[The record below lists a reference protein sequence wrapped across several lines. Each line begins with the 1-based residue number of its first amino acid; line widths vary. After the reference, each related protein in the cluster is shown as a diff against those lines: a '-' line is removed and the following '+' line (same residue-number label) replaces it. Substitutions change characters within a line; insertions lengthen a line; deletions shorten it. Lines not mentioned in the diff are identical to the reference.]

1 MKCVRVTFTHAS
13 QDKYRCIK
21 IDTRMKGTVLLCRTV
36 LLCSTVHTHTNQR
49 NIIFVHIVG

>member
-21 IDTRMKGTVLLCRTV
+21 IDTRMKGTVLLC
-36 LLCSTVHTHTNQR
+36 STVHTHTNQR